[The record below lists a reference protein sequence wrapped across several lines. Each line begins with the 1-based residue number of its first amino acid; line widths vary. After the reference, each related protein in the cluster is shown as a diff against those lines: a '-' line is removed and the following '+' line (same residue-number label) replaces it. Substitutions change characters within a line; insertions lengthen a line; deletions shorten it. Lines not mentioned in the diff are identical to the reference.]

1 MTDQKNSEDCRLN
14 RYLARAG
21 IASRRKCDLLIT
33 QGSVQ
38 VNGKTVTVP
47 GYRVTDSDRV
57 TYMGSLVERPPLRT
71 AVLNKPRGYETTMAE
86 GSGRT
91 VASLLRGLPPGT
103 VPVGRLDINTGGLL
117 LLSNDGSLANRLM
130 HPSWE
135 VEREYRAFLPAP
147 PDESQLKR
155 LRKGASIGP
164 GQYSRP
170 SSVRRSGDMSVN
182 VVLHTGRNREVR
194 RLFQACR
201 IPLAGL
207 ERVRYG
213 PVTLKGLKRGE
224 YRLLTP
230 AELSELR
237 KAVGLPEDNS

>member
-1 MTDQKNSEDCRLN
+1 LTDRKNSDGCRLN

-38 VNGKTVTVP
+38 VNGRTVTVP

-57 TYMGSLVERPPLRT
+57 TCMGSVVEPQPLRT
-71 AVLNKPRGYETTMAE
+71 AVLNKPHGYETTMAE
-86 GSGRT
+86 GPGRT

-117 LLSNDGSLANRLM
+117 LLSNDGSLVNRLT

-135 VEREYRAFLPAP
+135 VEREYRAFLAAP

-155 LRKGASIGP
+155 LRRGASIAP
-164 GQYSRP
+164 GEYSRP
-170 SSVRRSGDMSVN
+170 SSVQRSGDRSVN
-182 VVLHTGRNREVR
+182 LVLHTGRNREVR
-194 RLFQACR
+194 RLFEACR

-207 ERVRYG
+207 ERVRFG
-213 PVTLKGLKRGE
+213 PVTLKGVKRGE
-224 YRLLTP
+224 YRILSP
-230 AELSELR
+230 SELSELR
-237 KAVGLPEDNS
+237 RIVGLSEDNS